1 MSYVNRFE
9 FILQDKDVTPEE
21 AEEMQSRRIWRTLS
35 VLKDPILLNPHLN
48 QFLGDLAPHV
58 HKEEFPMVAL
68 ELIPKLYDSAG
79 EHKEKIDSY
88 MNGALD
94 DFAKQYAAESGVS
107 LSNPSSAV
115 LNKNR
120 GISKGRASGY
130 GMDIPIGISNKDF
143 IYAFVDVVS
152 LMSFVVKRRFGLKNK
167 VSALFVL
174 YSLQHL
180 PFFNLQTDFRN
191 IKTSKLWPVLMHKD
205 GQTSVTAAP
214 GPLVHFSTASL
225 VGHGPFDYQGWVSK
239 GCPKNLAPFNTPKG
253 FQKDARKSLRQLNQC
268 CNSFLKS
275 FLHYQH
281 NNG

>member
-1 MSYVNRFE
+1 M
-9 FILQDKDVTPEE
+9 I
-21 AEEMQSRRIWRTLS
+21 
-35 VLKDPILLNPHLN
+35 
-48 QFLGDLAPHV
+48 
-58 HKEEFPMVAL
+58 AL
-68 ELIPKLYDSAG
+68 ELIPELYDSAG

-130 GMDIPIGISNKDF
+130 GMDIPVGISNKDF

-167 VSALFVL
+167 LSALFVL
-174 YSLQHL
+174 YTLQHL

-191 IKTSKLWPVLMHKD
+191 IKTSRLWPVLMHKD
-205 GQTSVTAAP
+205 GQTISLCCTGTAC
-214 GPLVHFSTASL
+214 PLF
-225 VGHGPFDYQGWVSK
+225 HGFLGWSRT
-239 GCPKNLAPFNTPKG
+239 L
-253 FQKDARKSLRQLNQC
+253 
-268 CNSFLKS
+268 
-275 FLHYQH
+275 
-281 NNG
+281 